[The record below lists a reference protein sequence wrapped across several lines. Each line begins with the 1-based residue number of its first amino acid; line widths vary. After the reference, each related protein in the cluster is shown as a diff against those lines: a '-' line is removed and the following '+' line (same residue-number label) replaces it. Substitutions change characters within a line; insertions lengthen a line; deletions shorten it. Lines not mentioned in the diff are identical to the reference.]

1 MDSLDVRKEY
11 ACARPFSRA
20 LHLDRFEQ
28 PGISCIALR
37 VQLETPYTNDK
48 GERIRDKPKYEF
60 LFYHPSSVILHT
72 LVLAPRIWDL
82 FEQPVSELLQHFVAP

>member
-37 VQLETPYTNDK
+37 VQLEIPYPKDK
-48 GERIRDKPKYEF
+48 GERIKDKTKYEF
-60 LFYHPSSVILHT
+60 LFFHPSSLILH
-72 LVLAPRIWDL
+72 P
-82 FEQPVSELLQHFVAP
+82 FELVAP

>member
-1 MDSLDVRKEY
+1 SLDVRKEY

-37 VQLETPYTNDK
+37 VQLETAYTKDKVFVLSSFIPY
-48 GERIRDKPKYEF
+48 
-60 LFYHPSSVILHT
+60 LHPSEH
-72 LVLAPRIWDL
+72 
-82 FEQPVSELLQHFVAP
+82 VAP